1 MREDLREGKW
11 GEGVGER
18 GNLREE
24 NWGEGEGE
32 RGNLR
37 EGMWGEG
44 EGEDLRVEW
53 GEEEME
59 RRGIWGKG
67 RGGGGREDERALG
80 GTIRTKAISAGCG
93 YSLCA
98 SWPSAEGRS
107 RLIGGVLGDLLLA
120 RGGLGRSG
128 GGSSCTSLD
137 AEGILDSLGEV

>member
-1 MREDLREGKW
+1 
-11 GEGVGER
+11 
-18 GNLREE
+18 
-24 NWGEGEGE
+24 
-32 RGNLR
+32 
-37 EGMWGEG
+37 
-44 EGEDLRVEW
+44 
-53 GEEEME
+53 ME
-59 RRGIWGKG
+59 RRGIWAKAV
-67 RGGGGREDERALG
+67 GREGREGDRALG
-80 GTIRTKAISAGCG
+80 GAIQAKAISAGCG